1 MSFINTE
8 FLTATYMVA
17 VGSFLNTAGWGVSQ
31 SHAPAIPEV
40 SGGGKGSENDS
51 QQVTA
56 FHFRGQPHLLS

>member
-1 MSFINTE
+1 
-8 FLTATYMVA
+8 MVA